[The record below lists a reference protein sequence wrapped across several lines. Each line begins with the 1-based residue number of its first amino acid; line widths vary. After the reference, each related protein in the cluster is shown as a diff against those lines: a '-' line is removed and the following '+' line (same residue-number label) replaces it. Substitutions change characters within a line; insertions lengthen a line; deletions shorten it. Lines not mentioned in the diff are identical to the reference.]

1 MQKMNADLDN
11 VKDATAASLT
21 AADPVLLS
29 IYFEARWRGFF
40 NGVLMNGAI
49 GEVEHYFWRYE
60 YQDRGAPHIH
70 MKLWIK
76 HAPILG
82 ETSDE
87 EILNYIN
94 KYISCSLKTGNLEL
108 DDLVQRFEF
117 IFTLSLLYA
126 AILPM
131 W

>member
-1 MQKMNADLDN
+1 
-11 VKDATAASLT
+11 
-21 AADPVLLS
+21 
-29 IYFEARWRGFF
+29 
-40 NGVLMNGAI
+40 MNGAV

-117 IFTLSLLYA
+117 LFIYYYYYYY
-126 AILPM
+126 ILNYYENIYIYYLFF
-131 W
+131 